1 MKNLL
6 LIMCMLFSINA
17 LSQEQKT
24 YVKDFDNN
32 ITYTKTSETGLILET
47 GTYNENGKHCGVWK
61 KYDQNGKLIVVGRF
75 KNGIKH
81 GVWKHYH
88 DNEYA
93 EVTYSNGIKSRAI
106 IITDID
112 FLVATKD

>member
-1 MKNLL
+1 MLPNCYQIMKNLL

-47 GTYNENGKHCGVWK
+47 GTYNENGKH
-61 KYDQNGKLIVVGRF
+61 
-75 KNGIKH
+75 
-81 GVWKHYH
+81 
-88 DNEYA
+88 
-93 EVTYSNGIKSRAI
+93 
-106 IITDID
+106 
-112 FLVATKD
+112 